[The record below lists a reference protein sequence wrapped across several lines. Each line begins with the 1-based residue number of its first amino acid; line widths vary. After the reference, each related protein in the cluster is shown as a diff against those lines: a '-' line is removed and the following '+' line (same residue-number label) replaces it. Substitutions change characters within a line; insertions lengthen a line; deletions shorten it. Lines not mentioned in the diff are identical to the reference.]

1 MIGAMWRSKT
11 GRASALVT
19 LVVAGL
25 PVVLAQQSPPQRG
38 GDGIRLVLQVTV
50 DGLRADLLARY
61 RANFG
66 EGGFRYLL
74 DRGVVYTDAQY
85 LHANTETI
93 VGHATLA
100 TLATGAH
107 PARHG
112 MIGNVWYDREAG
124 ELAYNIEDPD
134 YPLLPTRDEAVEG
147 AQVDP
152 AQKRARTKGRSP
164 VSLLV
169 PTLADTLAAHTAG
182 ASKIYGVS
190 GKDRSAVAMA
200 GQVGKAFWIS
210 TDTGDFVTSSYYY
223 DAYPDWAARW
233 NAARKGARHAGK
245 SWELSRERSAYRLA
259 EQDDRPYEVDL
270 ENPLF
275 PTLLLVSPVGDEL
288 AADFVKTLIDAENV
302 GQDAVVDYVS
312 VSFSGVDAVN
322 HFFGPSSLE
331 NEEVVLRLDRTLA
344 DLLAFVDAKVGLSR
358 TLVVL
363 SADHGM
369 AEMPEYMTE
378 LGYEV
383 GRLDPQDVHALAN
396 EAGKRLFG
404 VDGLVRFTFRPYLY
418 LDPGV
423 LEQAGL
429 DRDDVADAIADAL
442 THVAGLAVAASRRQI
457 AEAREDPVMM
467 RVRRNHHPSR
477 SGEIYL
483 AQEPYWFF
491 FEKGPVGV
499 MHGSPWRYDTHVP
512 IVFAGAGL
520 SPARVN
526 RRVHPIDV
534 APTIAAVLGLS
545 GPAAAAGAP
554 LAEVVRQP

>member
-1 MIGAMWRSKT
+1 M
-11 GRASALVT
+11 
-19 LVVAGL
+19 
-25 PVVLAQQSPPQRG
+25 
-38 GDGIRLVLQVTV
+38 
-50 DGLRADLLARY
+50 
-61 RANFG
+61 
-66 EGGFRYLL
+66 
-74 DRGVVYTDAQY
+74 
-85 LHANTETI
+85 
-93 VGHATLA
+93 
-100 TLATGAH
+100 
-107 PARHG
+107 
-112 MIGNVWYDREAG
+112 
-124 ELAYNIEDPD
+124 
-134 YPLLPTRDEAVEG
+134 
-147 AQVDP
+147 
-152 AQKRARTKGRSP
+152 
-164 VSLLV
+164 
-169 PTLADTLAAHTAG
+169 
-182 ASKIYGVS
+182 
-190 GKDRSAVAMA
+190 
-200 GQVGKAFWIS
+200 
-210 TDTGDFVTSSYYY
+210 
-223 DAYPDWAARW
+223 
-233 NAARKGARHAGK
+233 
-245 SWELSRERSAYRLA
+245 A

-270 ENPLF
+270 KGYGRTFPHPFPGADNPLF

-288 AADFVKTLIDAENV
+288 AADFVKTLIGAEGV

-383 GRLDPQDVHALAN
+383 GRLYPQETHELAN

-404 VDGLVRFTFRPYLY
+404 VDGLVQFTFRPYLC

-423 LEQAGL
+423 LKQAGL
-429 DRDDVADAIADAL
+429 DRDDVADAVADAL
-442 THVAGLAVAASRRQI
+442 THIAGIGLAASRRQI
-457 AEAREDPVMM
+457 AEACDDPVMM

-477 SGEIYL
+477 SGDIYV

-491 FEKGPVGV
+491 FENGPVGV

-526 RRVHPIDV
+526 RGVHPVDV
-534 APTIAAVLGLS
+534 APTIAAFLGLS
-545 GPAAAAGAP
+545 GPAGAAGAP